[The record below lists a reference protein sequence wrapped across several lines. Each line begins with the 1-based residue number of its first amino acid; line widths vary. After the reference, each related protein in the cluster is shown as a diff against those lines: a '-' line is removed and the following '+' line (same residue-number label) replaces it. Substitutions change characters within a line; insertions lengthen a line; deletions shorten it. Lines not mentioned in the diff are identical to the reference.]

1 MHMWVWCIGH
11 VYNIVNTDQHLMAIL
26 INTTYVSCMHTY
38 MHACMHACMYVSNNS
53 DLAPP
58 PSISLC
64 PTAQSTC
71 NSYTESSRYV
81 DSLFPQHISLS
92 VIPLENINTANT
104 NTTAASYVRG
114 QKYAPEH
121 SSNCMVAK
129 RKMPTSFSH
138 FSCLLQLPQRRQSYV
153 PGCCRFATY
162 HK

>member
-1 MHMWVWCIGH
+1 
-11 VYNIVNTDQHLMAIL
+11 
-26 INTTYVSCMHTY
+26 
-38 MHACMHACMYVSNNS
+38 MHACMHACMHVCMYVSNNS

-138 FSCLLQLPQRRQSYV
+138 FPAFCNFLRDDSLMYQDAAVLQLITSETFHRHFPCLSWVSNNLQKSPRNHEI
-153 PGCCRFATY
+153 A
-162 HK
+162 